1 MYFMFCVWIVTER
14 KKGDK
19 FSGRI
24 IDLRGCWRY
33 NKTVSGSVSFLETER
48 RMDNRIEGIYTRQ
61 PIDKK
66 DSISIENQIDFLKT
80 S

>member
-1 MYFMFCVWIVTER
+1 M
-14 KKGDK
+14 
-19 FSGRI
+19 
-24 IDLRGCWRY
+24 
-33 NKTVSGSVSFLETER
+33 N
-48 RMDNRIEGIYTRQ
+48 NRIEGIYTRQ